1 MRIDKYLKNS
11 RIIKR
16 RTVAKSACD
25 KGLIKINEKIAKAG
39 DEVVIGD
46 IIEIKLGTK
55 EILVKVLSVNDNVS
69 KDEASSIYER
79 IN

>member
-16 RTVAKSACD
+16 RSVAKSACD
-25 KGLIKINEKIAKAG
+25 KGLIKINDKAG

>member
-39 DEVVIGD
+39 AEVEIGD
-46 IIEIKLGTK
+46 IIEIMLGNK

-69 KDEASSIYER
+69 KDDASSIYER